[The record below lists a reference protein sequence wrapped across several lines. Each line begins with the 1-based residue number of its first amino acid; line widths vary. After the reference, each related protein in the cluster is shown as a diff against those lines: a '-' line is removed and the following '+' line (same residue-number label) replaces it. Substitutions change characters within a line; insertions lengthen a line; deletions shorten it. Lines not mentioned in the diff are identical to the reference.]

1 MRAAMGYDTA
11 PMAMT
16 LEVYAS
22 DAEAFEA
29 AAALA
34 AEHLRSEGARATVAL
49 AGGRSGRGVMVA
61 LAARGDLPWERV
73 EWFWGDER
81 CVPADDGRSNLRLAR
96 DSLLVP
102 RGVAAGRI
110 HPPPVALGDPARIA
124 AAYAATLAAEAPV
137 FDLVL
142 LGLGARGSVASLVP
156 GAAALRAS
164 APVAAVG
171 PEEVA
176 EEPRVARI
184 TLTPPVLAAARH
196 VIVTAVGGEKAA
208 AVAAAVADGADPA
221 DVPAALVRPSER
233 VTWIIDRAAASALL
247 REARP
252 SPPQ

>member
-34 AEHLRSEGARATVAL
+34 AEHLRSAGARATVAL

-171 PEEVA
+171 SEEVA

-221 DVPAALVRPSER
+221 GVPAALVHPSER

-252 SPPQ
+252 ALPQ